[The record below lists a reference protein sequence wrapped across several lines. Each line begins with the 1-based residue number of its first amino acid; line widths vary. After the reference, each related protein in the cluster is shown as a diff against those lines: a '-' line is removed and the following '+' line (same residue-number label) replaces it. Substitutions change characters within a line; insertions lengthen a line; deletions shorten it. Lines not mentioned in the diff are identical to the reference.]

1 LFYGRVATQRFRK
14 ETLVIKITQT
24 GSILILETVSLTILI
39 MFQVFIVLILL
50 AYEIRAD
57 IDGLWAIMGNTCYD
71 CEIVIRF

>member
-1 LFYGRVATQRFRK
+1 M
-14 ETLVIKITQT
+14 IKITQA
-24 GSILILETVSLTILI
+24 GSILTLETVSLTILI

-57 IDGLWAIMGNTCYD
+57 IDGLWAIMGNTWYD